1 MLLALARV
9 VGELVYDFLV
19 ALGLSKPNLAIQVVW
34 LVALAIALPIGVRV
48 GGIEGVAIGHA
59 IVAILVVGPMYAY
72 FLRRAGVSLRQ
83 VAVHLSRPLAGTAM
97 GAGAGAGVVVLVSGG
112 VAQLLVG
119 GALVGLVYLAV
130 VYPMRA
136 VLKASV
142 VGSA

>member
-1 MLLALARV
+1 
-9 VGELVYDFLV
+9 
-19 ALGLSKPNLAIQVVW
+19 
-34 LVALAIALPIGVRV
+34 
-48 GGIEGVAIGHA
+48 
-59 IVAILVVGPMYAY
+59 
-72 FLRRAGVSLRQ
+72 
-83 VAVHLSRPLAGTAM
+83 M